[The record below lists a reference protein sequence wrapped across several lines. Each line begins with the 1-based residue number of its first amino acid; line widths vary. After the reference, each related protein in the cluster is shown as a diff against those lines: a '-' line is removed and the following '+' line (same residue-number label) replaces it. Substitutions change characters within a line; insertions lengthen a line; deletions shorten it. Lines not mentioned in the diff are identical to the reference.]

1 MIKDQEG
8 DNVRKSRLMPAG
20 HWDWP
25 IPVPFSQGWLV
36 DDLLFVGGQVSAT
49 EDGHVLAP
57 GDNATQTR
65 HTCEFIHKVLAEGG
79 SDWPDLIKLNTWYDF
94 SGRGPALKHY
104 WEQMTKVRLEYLRDP
119 GPAGTALRIA
129 GLGIADLVIEI
140 DAIAALNAE
149 KVRLMPEGHWDW
161 SIPVPLSQGWRVGD
175 LIFVGGQVSADARG
189 GTVAAGDIVAQT
201 HNTYAYIGKVLE
213 EAGAD
218 FKDLV
223 QLNIFYRY
231 DGPTPELTKY
241 LDQIHTISREYLV
254 APHPSGITM
263 RVNGL
268 AYEGL
273 LIEIEAIAAVGE
285 NRVPIT
291 LTDHWQWPDAR
302 PCSQAFRV
310 GDLVFVSGQLS
321 LEGDGEVVAANDIA
335 AQTENV
341 FTNLRRVL
349 NAAGADMAD
358 LVKLY
363 TFYYCD
369 LQGPAVQ
376 DYWANMTRVRMRH
389 LSSPGPVGTAIRVNG
404 FAQDGILIEVQGIAA
419 LPD

>member
-1 MIKDQEG
+1 
-8 DNVRKSRLMPAG
+8 MPAG

-36 DDLLFVGGQVSAT
+36 DDLLFVGGQVSAS
-49 EDGHVLAP
+49 EDGHVVAP
-57 GDNATQTR
+57 GDVATQTR
-65 HTCEFIHKVLAEGG
+65 NTCEFIHKVLVEGG
-79 SDWPDLIKLNTWYDF
+79 SDLPDLIKLNTWYDF
-94 SGRGPALKHY
+94 SGRGAALKDY
-104 WEQMTKVRLEYLRDP
+104 WEQMTKVRLEYLRDS

-140 DAIAALNAE
+140 DAIAALNSE
-149 KVRLMPEGHWDW
+149 KVRLMPDGHWDW
-161 SIPVPLSQGWRVGD
+161 SMPVPLSQGWRVGD
-175 LIFVGGQVSADARG
+175 LIFVGGQVSADGRG
-189 GTVAAGDIVAQT
+189 ETVAAGDIAGQT
-201 HNTYAYIGKVLE
+201 RNTYEHVGKVLTQ
-213 EAGAD
+213 AAAD
-218 FKDLV
+218 FEDLV

-231 DGPTPELTKY
+231 DGPPDEHTNY
-241 LDQIHTISREYLV
+241 LDMIHTISSEYLV
-254 APHPSGITM
+254 QPYPSGTTM

-273 LIEIEAIAAVGE
+273 LIEMEAVAAVGE
-285 NRVPIT
+285 SRVAIE
-291 LTDHWQWPDAR
+291 LTDHWHWPDAR

-321 LEGDGEVVAANDIA
+321 LDRDGEVVAANDIA

-341 FTNLRRVL
+341 FTNMRRVL

-363 TFYYCD
+363 TFYHCD
-369 LQGPAVQ
+369 LHGSAVQ
-376 DYWANMTRVRMRH
+376 DYWENMTRVRMRH

-404 FAQDGILIEVQGIAA
+404 FAQDGVLIEVQGIAA
-419 LPD
+419 LAD